1 MADKPHYHGHRQRL
15 KERLRQAPSQLADYE
30 ILELLLAYVIPRRDT
45 KPMAKELLNRYG
57 SLRGVLLARPEELSD
72 VKGLGPSA
80 EVFFA
85 LFKEVRARVE
95 ESQVRAREVLS
106 HPAHAAQ
113 MAMSRLGHLSIE
125 EFWVVLVDTKNRL
138 IGWERISTG
147 TVNETAVYPRELI
160 GKVLERKAASC
171 IIVHN
176 HPGGD
181 PRPSGLDNE
190 LTERLKR
197 ACDEVGIKLL
207 DHIIVTDDDYF
218 SYQMQG
224 RL

>member
-15 KERLRQAPSQLADYE
+15 KERLCQDPTRLADYE
-30 ILELLLAYVIPRRDT
+30 ILELLLAFTIPRRDT
-45 KPMAKELLNRYG
+45 KPMAKELIDRCG
-57 SLRGVLLARPEELSD
+57 SLRGVMLARPEELSE

-80 EVFFA
+80 ETFFT

-95 ESQVRAREVLS
+95 EDTARSREILS
-106 HPAHAAQ
+106 HPANAAR
-113 MAMSRLGHLSIE
+113 MAMCRLGHLSVE
-125 EFWVVLVDTKNRL
+125 EFWMALVDTKNRL
-138 IGWERISTG
+138 IGWERVTTG

-160 GKVLERKAASC
+160 AKALGRKAASF

-181 PRPSGLDNE
+181 PKPSGMDDL
-190 LTERLKR
+190 LTERVKR
-197 ACDEVGIKLL
+197 ACDEVGIRLL
-207 DHIIVTDDDYF
+207 DHIIVTEDDYY

-224 RL
+224 AL